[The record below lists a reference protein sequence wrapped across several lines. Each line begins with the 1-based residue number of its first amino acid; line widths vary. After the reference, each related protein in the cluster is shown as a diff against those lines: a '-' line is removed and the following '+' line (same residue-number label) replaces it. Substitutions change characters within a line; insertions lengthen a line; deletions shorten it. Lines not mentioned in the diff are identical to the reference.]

1 MLGPRKIA
9 AALCASAIFISICSL
24 AFAGEV
30 TRTSYREAVEPICKT
45 DTQANERIFAGVK
58 QEVRRGEL
66 KTAATKFTRAAR
78 ALKSAI
84 AQIQKV
90 PAPAADAARLSKWLG
105 KVSNEAGYFEAVARK
120 LRAGDK
126 AGAERLVNKLTTE
139 AGAAN
144 NVVIP
149 FEFTYCRLEPSLSKF
164 SKSIEGSGCL

>member
-1 MLGPRKIA
+1 MSGPRKIA
-9 AALCASAIFISICSL
+9 VAMCATAIFISICSL

-30 TRTSYREAVEPICKT
+30 TRASYREAVEPICKS

-58 QEVRRGEL
+58 GEVRQGKL
-66 KTAATKFTRAAR
+66 KPAAVKFAKAGA

-84 AQIQKV
+84 GQIQKV

-105 KVSNEAGYFEAVARK
+105 KVSNEAGYFEAVSKK

-126 AGAERLVNKLTTE
+126 AGAEHLVNKLTTE

-149 FEFTYCRLEPSLSKF
+149 FEFTYCRLEPSRF
-164 SKSIEGSGCL
+164 T

>member
-1 MLGPRKIA
+1 MSGPRKIA
-9 AALCASAIFISICSL
+9 VALCVMAIFISICSI

-58 QEVRRGEL
+58 GEVRQGRL
-66 KTAATKFTRAAR
+66 KPAAVKFVKAAA

-120 LRAGDK
+120 LSAGDK
-126 AGAERLVNKLTTE
+126 AGAEHLVNKLTTE

-149 FEFTYCRLEPSLSKF
+149 FEFTYCRLEPSRF
-164 SKSIEGSGCL
+164 T

>member
-1 MLGPRKIA
+1 MSFRLLAVGAIA
-9 AALCASAIFISICSL
+9 ATALALLTSLASAS
-24 AFAGEV
+24 EV
-30 TRTSYREAVEPICKT
+30 SRDSYREAVEPICKA

-58 QEVRRGEL
+58 KEVRQGKL
-66 KTAATKFTRAAR
+66 KPAAVKFSKAAV
-78 ALKSAI
+78 ALKAAI

-105 KVSNEAGYFEAVARK
+105 KVSNEAGYFEAVSKK

-126 AGAERLVNKLTTE
+126 AGAEHLVNKLTTD

-149 FEFTYCRLEPSLSKF
+149 FEFTYCRLEPSRF
-164 SKSIEGSGCL
+164 T

>member
-9 AALCASAIFISICSL
+9 VALCATAIFVFISSL
-24 AFAGEV
+24 APAAEI

-58 QEVRRGEL
+58 QEVRQGKL
-66 KTAATKFTRAAR
+66 KPAAVKFSKAAV

-84 AQIQKV
+84 SQIQKV
-90 PAPAADAARLSKWLG
+90 PAPAADSARLSKWLG

-126 AGAERLVNKLTTE
+126 AGAEHLVNKLTTE

-149 FEFTYCRLEPSLSKF
+149 FEFTYCRLEPSRF
-164 SKSIEGSGCL
+164 T

>member
-1 MLGPRKIA
+1 MPARILA
-9 AALCASAIFISICSL
+9 ATATAVAALAFLTSL
-24 AFAGEV
+24 AAAGEV
-30 TRTSYREAVEPICKT
+30 TRDSYREAVEPICKT

-58 QEVRRGEL
+58 QEVRQGKL

-78 ALKSAI
+78 ALKAAI

-120 LRAGDK
+120 LKAGDK
-126 AGAERLVNKLTTE
+126 AGAEHLVNKLTTE

-144 NVVIP
+144 NIVIP
-149 FEFTYCRLEPSLSKF
+149 FEFTYCRLEPSRF
-164 SKSIEGSGCL
+164 T

>member
-1 MLGPRKIA
+1 MSTRIL
-9 AALCASAIFISICSL
+9 ALSAVAIVALALATSL
-24 AFAGEV
+24 AVAAET
-30 TRTSYREAVEPICKT
+30 TRDSYREAVEPICKT

-58 QEVRRGEL
+58 EEVRQGKL
-66 KTAATKFTRAAR
+66 QPAAVKFSKAAV
-78 ALKSAI
+78 ALKKAI
-84 AQIQKV
+84 AQIQNV
-90 PAPAADAARLSKWLG
+90 LAPAADAARLSKWLG

-126 AGAERLVNKLTTE
+126 AGAEHLVNKLTTE
-139 AGAAN
+139 AAAAN

>member
-9 AALCASAIFISICSL
+9 VALCATAIFLSISSFAL
-24 AFAGEV
+24 AGEI
-30 TRTSYREAVEPICKT
+30 TRSSYREAVEPICKT

-58 QEVRRGEL
+58 GEVRQGKL
-66 KTAATKFTRAAR
+66 KPASVKFAKAAA
-78 ALKSAI
+78 ALKAAI

-105 KVSNEAGYFEAVARK
+105 KVSSEAGYFEAVSKK

-126 AGAERLVNKLTTE
+126 AGAEHLVNKLTTE

-144 NVVIP
+144 NIVIP
-149 FEFTYCRLEPSLSKF
+149 FEFTYCRLEPSRF
-164 SKSIEGSGCL
+164 T

>member
-1 MLGPRKIA
+1 MSGPREIA
-9 AALCASAIFISICSL
+9 VALCATAIFISICSL

-30 TRTSYREAVEPICKT
+30 TRTSYREEVEPICKT

-58 QEVRRGEL
+58 QEVRQGTL
-66 KTAATKFTRAAR
+66 KPAAVKFAKAAA

-105 KVSNEAGYFEAVARK
+105 KVSNEAGYFEAVSKK

-126 AGAERLVNKLTTE
+126 AGAEHLVNKLTTE

-144 NVVIP
+144 NIVIP
-149 FEFTYCRLEPSLSKF
+149 FEFTYCRLEPSRF
-164 SKSIEGSGCL
+164 T

>member
-1 MLGPRKIA
+1 MSLRLLTVVATAA
-9 AALCASAIFISICSL
+9 AALALVTSL
-24 AFAGEV
+24 AAAAEV
-30 TRTSYREAVEPICKT
+30 TRDSYRETVEPICKT

-58 QEVRRGEL
+58 GEVRQGKL
-66 KTAATKFTRAAR
+66 KTAAVKFAKAAA

-90 PAPAADAARLSKWLG
+90 PAPAADASRLSKWLG
-105 KVSNEAGYFEAVARK
+105 KVSNEAGYFEAVSKK

-126 AGAERLVNKLTTE
+126 AGAEHLVNKLTTE

-149 FEFTYCRLEPSLSKF
+149 FEFTYCRLEPSRF
-164 SKSIEGSGCL
+164 T

>member
-1 MLGPRKIA
+1 MSLRLTTVTA
-9 AALCASAIFISICSL
+9 LAVVALAALTSLASA
-24 AFAGEV
+24 AEV
-30 TRTSYREAVEPICKT
+30 TRDSYREAVEPICKA

-58 QEVRRGEL
+58 QEVRQGKL
-66 KTAATKFTRAAR
+66 KTAAIKFTKAAR

-120 LRAGDK
+120 LSARDK
-126 AGAERLVNKLTTE
+126 AGAEHLVNKLTTE

-144 NVVIP
+144 NIVIP
-149 FEFTYCRLEPSLSKF
+149 FEFTYCRLEPSRF
-164 SKSIEGSGCL
+164 T

>member
-1 MLGPRKIA
+1 MTSRLLTLCALALAALTVVTSLA
-9 AALCASAIFISICSL
+9 AAA
-24 AFAGEV
+24 EV
-30 TRTSYREAVEPICKT
+30 TRESYREAVEPICRA
-45 DTQANERIFAGVK
+45 DTQANERIFAGVR
-58 QEVRRGEL
+58 QEVRQGKL
-66 KTAATKFTRAAR
+66 KTAATKFRRAAG

-120 LRAGDK
+120 LSAGDK

-149 FEFTYCRLEPSLSKF
+149 FEFQYCRLEPSRF
-164 SKSIEGSGCL
+164 T